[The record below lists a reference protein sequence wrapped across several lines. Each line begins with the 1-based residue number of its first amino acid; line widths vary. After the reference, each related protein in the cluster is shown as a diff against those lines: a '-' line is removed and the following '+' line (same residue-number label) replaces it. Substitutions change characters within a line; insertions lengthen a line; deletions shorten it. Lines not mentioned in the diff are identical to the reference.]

1 MELRVSNNLLNQ
13 IGKSER
19 SSRIISV
26 GSINI
31 DGLTNSR
38 LSTIEMGDV
47 FDMQQMAANTV
58 KQSIDL
64 MNGIKRDTG
73 KFISGNKLNI
83 MLKKIQSNAK
93 EEKEGKE

>member
-1 MELRVSNNLLNQ
+1 LELRVSSNIVNQ
-13 IGKSER
+13 INKSER
-19 SSRIISV
+19 SSRILSI

-47 FDMQQMAANTV
+47 FDMQQMVANTV

-64 MNGIKRDTG
+64 MNGLKRDTG

-83 MLKKIQSNAK
+83 VLKKIQNNAK
-93 EEKEGKE
+93 EDKEVKE